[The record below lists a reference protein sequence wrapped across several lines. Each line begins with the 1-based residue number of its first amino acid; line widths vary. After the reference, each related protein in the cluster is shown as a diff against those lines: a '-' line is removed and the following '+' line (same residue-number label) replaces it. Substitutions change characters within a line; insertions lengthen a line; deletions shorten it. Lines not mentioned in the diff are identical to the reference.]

1 MFLRLPDMIRINHK
15 AHQVHEEEQVTVSVG
30 FVILVGVTTDIVVS

>member
-1 MFLRLPDMIRINHK
+1 MFWRVPDMILMNQK

-30 FVILVGVTTDIVVS
+30 FVILVVITTGIVV